1 MDFRC
6 LWNFDVFFKYISV
19 LKSSDCGYTTG
30 EAQHVLPAGLWQFF
44 SCKNENQGLSLTE
57 IFRYLMY
64 RKDDVLISLWA
75 ERRCGY
81 DIRNWRNEF

>member
-1 MDFRC
+1 MCC
-6 LWNFDVFFKYISV
+6 LLDYGN
-19 LKSSDCGYTTG
+19 
-30 EAQHVLPAGLWQFF
+30 FF
-44 SCKNENQGLSLTE
+44 SAKNENQGLSLSE
-57 IFRYLMY
+57 FFRYLMY